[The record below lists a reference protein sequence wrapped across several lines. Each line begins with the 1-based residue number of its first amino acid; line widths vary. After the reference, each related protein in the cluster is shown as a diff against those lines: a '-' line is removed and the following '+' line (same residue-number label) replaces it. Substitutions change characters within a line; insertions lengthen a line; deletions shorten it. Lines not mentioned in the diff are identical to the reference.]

1 MATPMFEQGLTLEDV
16 LELSADE
23 LRDELAGR
31 DIDPKGMSKVEMQK
45 AFIKILFPVVP
56 VAPVVT
62 QPVSPLT
69 ALSPQQLMELEV
81 MKLKMESEER
91 DKRLRFELEAL
102 AKKEASEKEEKAEAL
117 RRQEN
122 QEAIEREEKAEA
134 LRKQEKQEAFERE
147 EKAIER
153 QKEAEALERKEKRE
167 AESLE
172 KQERKQE
179 EEKAIER
186 QEKAEALDRRQRREE
201 EERQE
206 KREALERKEKR
217 EAIEEDRK
225 AALLERKLEA
235 EETANKIKLDLEDRK
250 IRENRAI
257 EESKLKMELEKLE
270 MDDKEKARQHEIN
283 LKRLDQ
289 NLPVVTHSIPNDSFR
304 LSGAI
309 KFVPPFD
316 DVDMTQFLNAFEK
329 AMAIHKF
336 PKDKWTQLIHTKLTG
351 KAQKVFAEL
360 GVEACL
366 DYDTLK
372 AALLLA
378 YERVPEFHRKR
389 FRTLN
394 KFGNETYSNF
404 AFRLALPFNSW
415 IKGEEASTDI
425 ARLKEVMKLEKFTN
439 CLQTEIHRW
448 VVEKRPKLLIDAA
461 KLADEYAV
469 LYKPFQANKI
479 ILGNPTIEIFRINPI
494 GPFTRMGVVE
504 HSIRNIIIK
513 GITKQRS
520 L

>member
-1 MATPMFEQGLTLEDV
+1 MATPMFEQGLTLRDV

-31 DIDPKGMSKVEMQK
+31 EIDRKGMSKVEMQK
-45 AFIKILFPVVP
+45 AFIEILFPVVP
-56 VAPVVT
+56 VAPVVA

-81 MKLKMESEER
+81 MRLRMESEEKAFER
-91 DKRLRFELEAL
+91 EEKDKRLRFELEAL

-117 RRQEN
+117 RKQEEEKAFEREEKAEALRRQE
-122 QEAIEREEKAEA
+122 EEKAEA

-147 EKAIER
+147 EKAIEH
-153 QKEAEALERKEKRE
+153 
-167 AESLE
+167 
-172 KQERKQE
+172 
-179 EEKAIER
+179 
-186 QEKAEALDRRQRREE
+186 QEKAEALRKQEIQQAEALERRHRIED
-201 EERQE
+201 EERQ
-206 KREALERKEKR
+206 RKEKR

-415 IKGEEASTDI
+415 IEGE
-425 ARLKEVMKLEKFTN
+425 
-439 CLQTEIHRW
+439 
-448 VVEKRPKLLIDAA
+448 
-461 KLADEYAV
+461 
-469 LYKPFQANKI
+469 
-479 ILGNPTIEIFRINPI
+479 
-494 GPFTRMGVVE
+494 
-504 HSIRNIIIK
+504 
-513 GITKQRS
+513 
-520 L
+520 